1 MGERVGICVG
11 MEGRWGKATAASRFL
26 TDPQETIC
34 AEGID

>member
-1 MGERVGICVG
+1 MGDCVVGV
-11 MEGRWGKATAASRFL
+11 EGRWVKATAASLFL